1 MPEHGAAKPHK
12 AKGEVS
18 MRTVVRTLC
27 RYGALL
33 AVCVAAGCLLL
44 YLAGLCPQ
52 RAVQKNLDAS
62 WGQLV
67 GEGFGPG
74 ILYEGHPRSKLDN
87 YTEGRILIYSYY
99 MDTARAP
106 GAVLT
111 NPGWYPPEDEY
122 REETLLSDYQR
133 AVAAQTAP
141 NTNYVRY
148 WMGFRVFVRPMLAV
162 MHYMDARQ
170 CLMWTF
176 FILLGVATLSLYK
189 RTRSYPLALAF
200 VIVLSQFNP
209 IVISASYLYSACFF
223 IALIGMALVCSLP
236 LRRFSEPML
245 FFLLG
250 AATQYFDFYTVPV
263 ITFGLP
269 MLALLA
275 ARQAD
280 DGDAITLK
288 GSMRRAGVCFAAWAA
303 AYLLMWI
310 AKLALVTLLSD
321 LNGFSSAFSKLGHW
335 MSGADAAGREQSYV
349 RLALINCFIN
359 ITDYVP
365 FFFEMLFGLWYVA
378 RILKNRVAFR
388 RLLDHAAY
396 LIVALLPVFWI
407 TASAKPAYLHMW
419 YQYRGLIVL
428 MFGLAAF
435 MLQTARRV
443 EKGGSPAPPAA
454 EFGENRTG
462 L

>member
-1 MPEHGAAKPHK
+1 MKK
-12 AKGEVS
+12 
-18 MRTVVRTLC
+18 TVRALY

-33 AVCVAAGCLLL
+33 AACVLAGSLLL
-44 YLAGLCPQ
+44 YLAGLFPQ

-87 YTEGRILIYSYY
+87 YTESRILIYSYY
-99 MDTARAP
+99 MDTARDP

-111 NPGWYPPEDEY
+111 NPGWYPPEEEY
-122 REETLLSDYQR
+122 SEETLLSDYRQT
-133 AVAAQTAP
+133 VAAQTAP

-148 WMGFRVFVRPMLAV
+148 WMGFRIFARPMLAV

-176 FILLGVATLSLYK
+176 FILLGAATLSLYK

-209 IVISASYLYSACFF
+209 IVISASYLYAACFF
-223 IALIGMALVCSLP
+223 IALTGVFLVCSL
-236 LRRFSEPML
+236 RFSRFTEPML

-250 AATQYFDFYTVPV
+250 AATQYFDFYTVPIV
-263 ITFGLP
+263 TFGLP

-275 ARQAD
+275 ARQTD
-280 DGDAITLK
+280 DGGAIALK
-288 GSMRRAGVCFAAWAA
+288 DSMKRVGVCFAAWAA

-310 AKLALVTLLSD
+310 AKLALVTLLTD
-321 LNGFSSAFSKLGHW
+321 LDGFSSAFSKLGHW
-335 MSGADAAGREQSYV
+335 MSGADAAGEKRSYL
-349 RLALINCFIN
+349 RLALVNCFIN

-365 FFFEMLFGLWYVA
+365 FFFESLFGLWYVA

-388 RLLDHAAY
+388 TLLDHAAY
-396 LIVALLPVFWI
+396 LAVALLPVAWI
-407 TASAKPAYLHMW
+407 AASAKPAYLHMW

-435 MLQTARRV
+435 MLKTATCV
-443 EKGGSPAPPAA
+443 EKGSPPASCAA